1 MFLSPRPS
9 RLSLVGPVYLVIAK
23 EMGHLHVRQAAESV
37 GGSEDGT
44 TNAFL
49 ATKNLWYYPVA
60 LVEQSG
66 WPAAVLCAL
75 GFVLSLRRNQ
85 RTENSTFIA
94 LMVATYVTFS
104 PLAELRARH
113 AIYWMPSVAF
123 FAVCGLEAS
132 TGFSSPDILRRAA
145 GRQPSECARNCSEG

>member
-1 MFLSPRPS
+1 VESTCLIASAVAIV
-9 RLSLVGPVYLVIAK
+9 LVGPVYLVIAK

-44 TNAFL
+44 ANAFL
-49 ATKNLWYYPVA
+49 ASKNLWYYPVA

-66 WPAAVLCAL
+66 WPAAVLCVL
-75 GFVLSLRRNQ
+75 GFVRHCDEISDS
-85 RTENSTFIA
+85 ENSTFIA

-123 FAVCGLEAS
+123 FAVLGLEAIL
-132 TGFSSPDILRRAA
+132 GFLRWAFSGERLGVSPPPR
-145 GRQPSECARNCSEG
+145 P